1 MINLHVVQAEYG
13 DCFILEPDQ
22 GKDKVRVLID
32 GGPYQTFEKHLKP
45 ALQKLRLGGKLDLLI
60 LSHIDN
66 DHIIGLL
73 DLFEEIKTEREKGV
87 KEFIKIGKIMA

>member
-1 MINLHVVQAEYG
+1 MQAEYG
-13 DCFILEPDQ
+13 DCFILESNQ
-22 GKDKVRVLID
+22 GNKKVTVLID

-45 ALQKLRLGGKLDLLI
+45 VLRKLPLGGKLDLVI

-73 DLFEEIKTEREKGV
+73 DLFNEIKSQRQNGQ
-87 KEFIKIGKIMA
+87 KEILRVSK